1 MSTPGESLSLGVVM
15 ERRDIDNAWAAH
27 AWRAVSVIV
36 GAPDA
41 VWRPMVEESN
51 WARFHAVTLPLEL
64 YRAETDG
71 YRTNLS
77 QPRPSVFVVLR
88 ADGPEERPEPFLV
101 TACPFEAEDYEVNGE
116 DRVDAVPMPDAV
128 AGLLGAFVTEHHV
141 DQPFVKRKRKPHDP
155 RKGGEKA
162 RHG

>member
-1 MSTPGESLSLGVVM
+1 
-15 ERRDIDNAWAAH
+15 
-27 AWRAVSVIV
+27 
-36 GAPDA
+36 
-41 VWRPMVEESN
+41 
-51 WARFHAVTLPLEL
+51 
-64 YRAETDG
+64 
-71 YRTNLS
+71 
-77 QPRPSVFVVLR
+77 VFVVLR
-88 ADGPEERPEPFLV
+88 ADGPGDRPEPFLV